1 MKTENRKLFIVDT
14 SILLYDPRSIHSFV
28 GNDVVI
34 PMIVLEELDRF
45 KDKQNE
51 VGNNARE
58 VNRFLDSLR
67 EVGHLYDWV
76 QIPETDI
83 RISVRSSNS
92 GLETSDLPQELRNET
107 GDNKILDT
115 ALNLQKKYKNIY
127 EKIVVITKDIN
138 LRIKCDSLG
147 LLAEDYYSDI
157 PMSIMNGSPAYSG
170 VTEVILEPEAISN
183 YYQHGDMPL
192 AYLPIHQRH
201 TLQQNQ
207 LIFGSGPDGAGM
219 IGIVR
224 GHKIIKL
231 RNDLDKSVKIEGRS
245 KEQKAAIHLLC
256 DEKIPLVT
264 LTGLAGSGKTFLSLI
279 AAMSAS
285 YFDKRYNRIIITRS
299 LEPVGRDIG
308 FLPGTLE
315 EKMVPWLAPF
325 IDNFR
330 NAFGDITLFEMMKK
344 KGLIEVSPISHIRG
358 RSFKDSFIIV
368 DECQNLT
375 IHELKTI
382 ITRAGENVKM
392 VLLGDTDQIDTPYL
406 NKHNN
411 GLSIV
416 IEKLKGQSLFGH
428 VHLDKGERSAM
439 ATMGSKLL

>member
-14 SILLYDPRSIHSFV
+14 SVLLYDASSIHSFV

-67 EVGHLYDWV
+67 SEGHLYEWI

-83 RISVRSSNS
+83 RLTVKPSSLSLKNS
-92 GLETSDLPQELRNET
+92 SLPQELRNET

-115 ALNLQKKYKNIY
+115 ALNLNEKYKGVY
-127 EKIVVITKDIN
+127 EKIVVVTKDIN

-147 LLAEDYYSDI
+147 LLAEDYYSDL
-157 PMSIMNGSPAYSG
+157 PTSVKDGSPAYTG
-170 VTEVILEPEAISN
+170 VTQVILDSESISN
-183 YYQHGDMPL
+183 YYQYGDIPL
-192 AYLPIHQRH
+192 AYLPVHQRAA
-201 TLQQNQ
+201 LLQNQ
-207 LIFGSGPDGAGM
+207 LVVSSSPDGKSM
-219 IGIVR
+219 IGIVK
-224 GHKIIKL
+224 GQKITKL
-231 RNDLDKSVKIEGRS
+231 RNDLDRAVKVEGRS

-256 DEKIPLVT
+256 DDKIPLVS
-264 LTGLAGSGKTFLSLI
+264 LTGLAGSGKTFLSLV
-279 AAMSAS
+279 AAMSS
-285 YFDKRYNRIIITRS
+285 CYFDKSYSRIIITRS

-315 EKMVPWLAPF
+315 EKMAPWLSPF
-325 IDNFR
+325 MDNFR
-330 NAFGDITLFEMMKK
+330 NAFNDLTLFEMMKK
-344 KGLIEVSPISHIRG
+344 KGQIEVSPISHIRG

-382 ITRAGENVKM
+382 ITRAGENVKL

-416 IEKLKGQSLFGH
+416 IEKLKGQEMFGH
-428 VHLDKGERSAM
+428 VHLDRGERSPL

>member
-1 MKTENRKLFIVDT
+1 VTNTNRKLFIIDT
-14 SILLYDPRSIHSFV
+14 SVLLYDSKSIHSFV

-45 KDKQNE
+45 KDKQSE

-67 EVGHLYDWV
+67 ELGHLYEWI

-83 RISVRSSNS
+83 RITVKPSSLN
-92 GLETSDLPQELRNET
+92 LATSELPIELRNET

-115 ALNLQKKYKNIY
+115 ALNIGKAYSGVY
-127 EKIVVITKDIN
+127 EKIIVVTKDIN

-157 PMSIMNGSPAYSG
+157 PTSIKDGSPAYTG
-170 VTEVILEPEAISN
+170 ITQVILEPEAISN
-183 YYQHGDMPL
+183 YYQYNDMPL
-192 AYLPIHQRH
+192 SYLPVHQRH
-201 TLQQNQ
+201 TLLSNQ
-207 LIFGSGPDGAGM
+207 LVVGTSSDGKSM
-219 IGIVR
+219 IGIVK
-224 GHKIIKL
+224 GKKITRL

-256 DEKIPLVT
+256 DDRIPLVS
-264 LTGLAGSGKTFLSLI
+264 LTGLAGSGKTFLSLVT
-279 AAMSAS
+279 AMSKC
-285 YFDKRYNRIIITRS
+285 YFEKTYSRIIITRS

-315 EKMVPWLAPF
+315 EKMAPWLSPF
-325 IDNFR
+325 MDNFR
-330 NAFGDITLFEMMKK
+330 NAFSDLSLFEMMKK
-344 KGLIEVSPISHIRG
+344 KGQIEVSPISHIRG

-382 ITRAGENVKM
+382 ITRAGENVKL

-416 IEKLKGQSLFGH
+416 IEKLKGQEMFGH
-428 VHLDKGERSAM
+428 IHLDKGERSPL